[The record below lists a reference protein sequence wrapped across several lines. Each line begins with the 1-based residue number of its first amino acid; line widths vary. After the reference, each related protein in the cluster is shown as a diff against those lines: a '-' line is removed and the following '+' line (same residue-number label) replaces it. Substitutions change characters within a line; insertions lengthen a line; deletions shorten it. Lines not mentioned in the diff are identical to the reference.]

1 MLTIEIEGL
10 RRLLG
15 ILSSRGYLLLGP
27 TIRDGAI
34 VFDAIRSVEDLPSGW
49 TDLQAPASYKLQKR
63 DDGALFGFAIGPVTW
78 KKFLFPPRV
87 RLLAAQR
94 DGKGF
99 TIVAEQHAENE
110 ARPPMAF
117 IGIRSCELFAL
128 GLHDRIFMDG
138 EGSDPTF
145 RALRESTFIVAVECL
160 QPGGT
165 CFCASMGTGPA
176 VEEGFDLAL
185 TEMTSGG
192 SHTFI
197 VRAGSGRGEE
207 VLRELGGRETA
218 NDEAARRATAL
229 ECAREDMGRT
239 VAADRSW
246 LAMAFEHPEWDEVAK
261 RCLACANC
269 TMVCPTC
276 FCSTVEDSTDL
287 SGEKA
292 ERWRRWDSCFTA
304 DFTRVAGGNIRPTT
318 RSRYRQWLMH
328 KFSYWVDQFGAAGCV
343 GCGRCITW
351 CPAGI
356 DITEELSALRAPVIH
371 SPRSAS

>member
-1 MLTIEIEGL
+1 MDRYPRRDWRDVGTLLILHGRAVCRARSPQCTHAPCLTSAPPPNSTSSCGDSEHCRQVFLTL
-10 RRLLG
+10 RKANSCFRRIG
-15 ILSSRGYLLLGP
+15 NAGKAILSKRFRFLSFLRILVACPVLAGSIARFLTLPRHTLLRLCSRSKSRACGVSWDTIIARLSFAWP

-176 VEEGFDLAL
+176 VEKGFDLAL

-197 VRAGSGRGEE
+197 VR
-207 VLRELGGRETA
+207 
-218 NDEAARRATAL
+218 
-229 ECAREDMGRT
+229 
-239 VAADRSW
+239 
-246 LAMAFEHPEWDEVAK
+246 
-261 RCLACANC
+261 
-269 TMVCPTC
+269 
-276 FCSTVEDSTDL
+276 
-287 SGEKA
+287 
-292 ERWRRWDSCFTA
+292 
-304 DFTRVAGGNIRPTT
+304 RVADGV
-318 RSRYRQWLMH
+318 
-328 KFSYWVDQFGAAGCV
+328 KKC
-343 GCGRCITW
+343 
-351 CPAGI
+351 
-356 DITEELSALRAPVIH
+356 
-371 SPRSAS
+371 